1 MRKTFSSTDMFFNY
15 LRSPSLM
22 RRKSH
27 WEILYVVQLKIAIYL
42 PQFRFKLLGESRLES
57 VSQRGL
63 DNSTVKKLTL
73 GSG

>member
-1 MRKTFSSTDMFFNY
+1 
-15 LRSPSLM
+15 M